1 MIQLPY
7 VAIDFEQEQ
16 HLYTLHGFR
25 IPSVT
30 QIMEPLSLM
39 LYNSIPLDVL
49 NEAADRGSR
58 AHEQISNYVK
68 YGVEEPDEDTEPYF
82 EAFKKF
88 EREYKPAWVE
98 SEYRTYHKI
107 LRYAGTIDLIG
118 YIEPDDGTGVDV
130 IDLKCT
136 SVYHRLCW
144 QHSSPAIAKHS
155 KATVSRSGTG
165 TVCSFSRRKN
175 TGSSRWRTA
184 TRRSCTVWQS
194 TTQWLPKGSREQK
207 EAIRNGGTGYGQRSE
222 AGQSLTGKP
231 A

>member
-1 MIQLPY
+1 MIQLPD

-16 HLYTLHGFR
+16 HLYTLRGFR

-39 LYNSIPLDVL
+39 LYNGIPLDVL

-68 YGVEEPDEDTEPYF
+68 YGVEEPDDDTEPYF
-82 EAFKKF
+82 KAFKEF
-88 EREYKPAWVE
+88 EQAYKPAWVE

-136 SVYHRLCW
+136 SVYHPVMLATQLAGYCEALKSHGIKVRRRYGLQLLKTQKYRFEQVEDGYKTFLHCL
-144 QHSSPAIAKHS
+144 AIYNAM
-155 KATVSRSGTG
+155 AAE
-165 TVCSFSRRKN
+165 RK
-175 TGSSRWRTA
+175 
-184 TRRSCTVWQS
+184 
-194 TTQWLPKGSREQK
+194 P
-207 EAIRNGGTGYGQRSE
+207 
-222 AGQSLTGKP
+222 
-231 A
+231 

>member
-1 MIQLPY
+1 MIQLPD

-16 HLYTLHGFR
+16 HLYTLRGFR

-39 LYNSIPLDVL
+39 LYNGIPLDVL

-107 LRYAGTIDLIG
+107 LRYAGTIDLI
-118 YIEPDDGTGVDV
+118 
-130 IDLKCT
+130 DLKCT
-136 SVYHRLCW
+136 SVYHPVMLATQLSGYCEALKSHGVKVRRRYGLQLLKTQKYRFEQVEDGYKTFLHCL
-144 QHSSPAIAKHS
+144 AIYNAM
-155 KATVSRSGTG
+155 AAE
-165 TVCSFSRRKN
+165 RK
-175 TGSSRWRTA
+175 
-184 TRRSCTVWQS
+184 
-194 TTQWLPKGSREQK
+194 P
-207 EAIRNGGTGYGQRSE
+207 
-222 AGQSLTGKP
+222 
-231 A
+231 